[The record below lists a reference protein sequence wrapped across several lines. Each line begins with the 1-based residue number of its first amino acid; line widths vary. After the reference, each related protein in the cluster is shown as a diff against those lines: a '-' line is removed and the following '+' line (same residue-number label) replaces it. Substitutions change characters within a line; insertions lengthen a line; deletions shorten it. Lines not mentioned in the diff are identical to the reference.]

1 MFCTKCGTETPDD
14 SQFCRKCGKT
24 LGPVSTGRGT
34 AAVPAPTSA
43 PIPAPSTEAR
53 RMVNGTAI
61 FGVLVALF
69 FAWYIVRAI
78 IGTQNTNQAIATIV
92 HAPITLKNEVQ
103 NLPANSWRA
112 VSLNLP
118 YSGAVNVSLE
128 VVRGNP
134 VDVFLV
140 NANQLETI
148 KKEDWHNV
156 QVVGDFNALKAK
168 LYRRDVQLTQGGYYL
183 VLRDTS
189 LGILSA
195 SASDISVKV
204 ELNP

>member
-1 MFCTKCGTETPDD
+1 
-14 SQFCRKCGKT
+14 
-24 LGPVSTGRGT
+24 
-34 AAVPAPTSA
+34 
-43 PIPAPSTEAR
+43 
-53 RMVNGTAI
+53 MVNGTAI